1 MEENTYSIY
10 KFTFSNG
17 KVYIGQ
23 TNQKVED
30 RWKNGEGYRGQD
42 VYVAI
47 VLDGWNNVKKEI
59 LHTGLTSK
67 QADEL
72 EKHYIKKFNSIK
84 EGYNRS
90 AGGISSTERILD
102 VNLDYD
108 LNFFNAKILPALLNE
123 LKPCSLKLFLY
134 LLSCNKQKI
143 KFSFSSLYKESGV
156 SKRGIS
162 NGWTE
167 LIEKNF
173 LIETQS
179 NYFIV
184 NIERFK

>member
-1 MEENTYSIY
+1 M
-10 KFTFSNG
+10 G
-17 KVYIGQ
+17 GV
-23 TNQKVED
+23 
-30 RWKNGEGYRGQD
+30 
-42 VYVAI
+42 
-47 VLDGWNNVKKEI
+47 
-59 LHTGLTSK
+59 
-67 QADEL
+67 
-72 EKHYIKKFNSIK
+72 NSI
-84 EGYNRS
+84 
-90 AGGISSTERILD
+90 ERILD
-102 VNLDYD
+102 ISLDYD
-108 LNFFNAKILPALLNE
+108 LNFFNTKILPVLLNE

-162 NGWTE
+162 NAWTE
-167 LIEKNF
+167 LVEKNF